1 MYLCTYHDRS
11 IGSID
16 QTKSN
21 SWSRCLNCFVGL
33 VGNGRGGLSSMGGS
47 LQEIGNSKTTT
58 SMVTNDPILSSDS
71 EKKSSNTVS

>member
-1 MYLCTYHDRS
+1 
-11 IGSID
+11 
-16 QTKSN
+16 
-21 SWSRCLNCFVGL
+21 
-33 VGNGRGGLSSMGGS
+33 MGGS